1 MGSDK
6 QKEPKV
12 RQRVR
17 IRFSKQGD
25 LRLIGHRD
33 LLRLLERLFRRAD
46 LRLGMSEGFH
56 PKPRMSFPWALAVG
70 IEGRD
75 ELMELELAERYSAE
89 ELIELLNAHIVPGL
103 EFLSVQIMPE
113 TGKIVRSQV
122 NAVDY
127 QIAIPSER
135 QEEAL
140 QKVKWLMDQST
151 LMVERP
157 RHSGTLDLRPYLE
170 YLEFSNGQLY
180 FRMKVTRQANPG
192 PRDVLTA
199 IGLEDIETRP
209 GSCLVRTKVH
219 AVP

>member
-1 MGSDK
+1 MGSEK
-6 QKEPKV
+6 NTEPKV

-33 LLRLLERLFRRAD
+33 LLRLLERLFRRAK

-75 ELMELELAERYSAE
+75 ELMELELAERYTAE
-89 ELIELLNAHIVPGL
+89 HLIELLNAHTVPGL
-103 EFLSVQIMPE
+103 KFLSVQIMPE
-113 TGKIVRSQV
+113 TDKIVRSQV

-127 QIAIPSER
+127 QIEVSSER
-135 QEEAL
+135 HEETL
-140 QKVKWLMDQST
+140 RKVKWLMDQSAYEI
-151 LMVERP
+151 ERP
-157 RHSGTLDLRPYLE
+157 RRSGTLDLRHYLE
-170 YLEFSNGQLY
+170 HLELIDGKLC
-180 FRMKVTRQANPG
+180 FRLKVTRQANPG

>member
-1 MGSDK
+1 MGSINT
-6 QKEPKV
+6 KEPKV

-33 LLRLLERLFRRAD
+33 LLRLLERLFRRAK

-75 ELMELELAERYSAE
+75 ELMELELADYYTAD
-89 ELIELLNAHIVPGL
+89 ELLELLNAHTVPGL
-103 EFLSVQIMPE
+103 EFLSVQLVPE

-122 NAVDY
+122 VAVDY
-127 QIAIPSER
+127 QIAVPIE
-135 QEEAL
+135 L
-140 QKVKWLMDQST
+140 QDETLRKVKWLMDQST
-151 LMVERP
+151 FMVERP
-157 RHSGTLDLRPYLE
+157 RRSGTLDLRLFVEHLE
-170 YLEFSNGQLY
+170 LIDGQLC
-180 FRMKVTRQANPG
+180 FRLKVTPQANPG

-199 IGLEDIETRP
+199 LGLEDIETLP
-209 GSCLVRTKVH
+209 GSCLVRTKVC